1 MSTYYTEGFIKEI
14 RVCEVGR
21 RCKVSFKMEPAA
33 PYLFEHKKVDGTTER
48 CILFV
53 ECNNIDAKIL
63 NSSQEI
69 KAPSKCDLNTLLIAK
84 ANRMKVSVA
93 ATVVVEGDEPMPI
106 KGITVL

>member
-1 MSTYYTEGFIKEI
+1 MSTYHTEGFIKEI
-14 RVCEVGR
+14 LVCEVGR

-33 PYLFEHKKVDGTTER
+33 PFLFEYKKLDGTTER
-48 CILFV
+48 RILFV

-63 NSSQEI
+63 NPSQEF

-84 ANRMKVSVA
+84 ANRMKVNVVSTA
-93 ATVVVEGDEPMPI
+93 VVEGDAPMPI